1 MARPTPDLGPSGA
14 VWREQARELSERG
27 GELVE
32 GAAER
37 SRLSMRQRFQR
48 LALASRSILQIAV
61 AASASWV
68 VATELLGHPRPIFA
82 PISAV
87 IVLGLSAGRRLE
99 RAVELALGV
108 ALGLGIADLLVRVTG
123 VGAWQIALILLLSMS
138 TAVLLG
144 SGQLF
149 ASQAAVSA
157 ILVAT
162 LPPGSGV
169 SFGRFFDSLAGGTV
183 AILVSTLVL
192 PARPLVL
199 LRRAAMP
206 LLDELA
212 ATLEEIA
219 AALDARD
226 REAAVRALERARGID
241 DLEAPFE
248 EAVTAGRETARYAPP
263 MRGQRGR
270 VASYAVA
277 AAHIDL
283 AVRNV
288 RVLARGAVR
297 ALTLDENVPP
307 GLGAALY
314 DLSAAVRALRAA
326 IEDPSHIAAVHE
338 AALRAIDRATHALEQ
353 TGNLSLS
360 VLVGQVRSTATDLL
374 RATGMDYDEAS
385 RAVRR
390 AAREAEESAVTD

>member
-1 MARPTPDLGPSGA
+1 

-32 GAAER
+32 EAAER
-37 SRLSMRQRFQR
+37 SRLSMRQRFER
-48 LALASRSILQIAV
+48 LALASRSIAQIAV
-61 AASASWV
+61 AASAAWI
-68 VATELLGHPRPIFA
+68 VAVEVLGHPRPIFA

-99 RAVELALGV
+99 RAIELALGV
-108 ALGLGIADLLVRVTG
+108 ALGLAIADLLVRVTG
-123 VGAWQIALILLLSMS
+123 VGAWQIALILLLAMS

-149 ASQAAVSA
+149 ASQAAVSS

-169 SFGRFFDSLAGGTV
+169 SFGRFFDSLAGGVV
-183 AILVSTLVL
+183 AIVVSLLVL

-199 LRRAAMP
+199 LRRAAAP

-212 ATLEEIA
+212 ATLEDIA
-219 AALDARD
+219 TALDARD
-226 REAAVRALERARGID
+226 RAAAEHALERARHID

-248 EAVTAGRETARYAPP
+248 DAVTAGRETARFAPP
-263 MRGQRGR
+263 MRGQRDR
-270 VASYAVA
+270 VASYAIA

-288 RVLARGAVR
+288 RVLARAATR
-297 ALTLDENVPP
+297 AFALDENVPP
-307 GLGAALY
+307 GMGDALR
-314 DLSAAVRALRAA
+314 DLAAAVRALREA
-326 IEDPSHIAAVHE
+326 IEDPSRIAAVRE
-338 AALRAIDRATHALEQ
+338 AALRAAGRATHVLEQ
-353 TGNLSLS
+353 TGNLSVS
-360 VLVGQVRSTATDLL
+360 VLVGQVRSTASDLL

-390 AAREAEESAVTD
+390 AAREAEDAAVTD

>member
-1 MARPTPDLGPSGA
+1 

-37 SRLSMRQRFQR
+37 SRLSMRQRFER
-48 LALASRSILQIAV
+48 LALASRSIAQIAV
-61 AASASWV
+61 AASAAWI
-68 VATELLGHPRPIFA
+68 VAVEVLGHPRPIFA

-99 RAVELALGV
+99 RAIELALGV
-108 ALGLGIADLLVRVTG
+108 ALGLAIADLLVRVTG
-123 VGAWQIALILLLSMS
+123 VGAWQIALILLLAMS

-149 ASQAAVSA
+149 ASQAAVSS

-169 SFGRFFDSLAGGTV
+169 SFGRFFDSLAGGVV
-183 AILVSTLVL
+183 AIVVSLLVL

-199 LRRAAMP
+199 LRRAAAP

-219 AALDARD
+219 TALDARD
-226 REAAVRALERARGID
+226 RAAAEHALERARHIA

-248 EAVTAGRETARYAPP
+248 DAVTAGRETARFAPP
-263 MRGQRGR
+263 MRGQRDR
-270 VASYAVA
+270 VASYAIA

-288 RVLARGAVR
+288 RVLARAATR
-297 ALTLDENVPP
+297 AFALDENVPP
-307 GLGAALY
+307 GMGDALR
-314 DLSAAVRALRAA
+314 DLAAAVRALREA
-326 IEDPSHIAAVHE
+326 IEDPSRIAAVRE
-338 AALRAIDRATHALEQ
+338 AALRAAGRATHVLEQ
-353 TGNLSLS
+353 TGNLSVS
-360 VLVGQVRSTATDLL
+360 VLVGQVRSTASDLL

-390 AAREAEESAVTD
+390 AAREAEDAAVTD